1 MPGLARL
8 ILEIQSNPK
17 ILLPG
22 SCSKLKHIPCESI
35 RIAPIEWRKRI
46 LFNSIRF
53 TCRWRIEYRVMPNE
67 SRFLL
72 NRVSCI
78 DIYIYVYIHI
88 SDYEYLLLSQNRC
101 TTTRLASA
109 CPVGVCPSSYAS
121 IRLAIYLSIYIFIHP
136 CICLL
141 GLPTSM
147 SIYLYTYL

>member
-46 LFNSIRF
+46 LFNSTRF

-72 NRVSCI
+72 NRVLCI
-78 DIYIYVYIHI
+78 Y
-88 SDYEYLLLSQNRC
+88 
-101 TTTRLASA
+101 
-109 CPVGVCPSSYAS
+109 
-121 IRLAIYLSIYIFIHP
+121 IYIFIY
-136 CICLL
+136 
-141 GLPTSM
+141 
-147 SIYLYTYL
+147 IYMYIYTYLIMSICSCRRIGVQRPD